1 MKIWYKGVLCNTGTY
16 RYMGEDKPA
25 LYYIYSPDQET
36 MLKAGF
42 VEDHPCLWVKVLAD
56 EEYNEIITILNQMMD
71 WLDNFQFVKLK
82 NMNLKDV
89 FQVTKEERQK
99 YKELTKVLPKIL
111 KDKIKNISLRKRLYD
126 LV

>member
-1 MKIWYKGVLCNTGTY
+1 
-16 RYMGEDKPA
+16 MGEDKPA

-82 NMNLKDV
+82 NMNNPASVSML
-89 FQVTKEERQK
+89 
-99 YKELTKVLPKIL
+99 
-111 KDKIKNISLRKRLYD
+111 SGLRKPQIRF
-126 LV
+126 

>member
-25 LYYIYSPDQET
+25 LYYIYRPDQET
-36 MLKAGF
+36 LLKAGF

-82 NMNLKDV
+82 NMNLKGCVSSDKGRT
-89 FQVTKEERQK
+89 TK
-99 YKELTKVLPKIL
+99 I
-111 KDKIKNISLRKRLYD
+111 
-126 LV
+126 

>member
-56 EEYNEIITILNQMMD
+56 EEYNEIIIILNQMMD
-71 WLDNFQFVKLK
+71 WLDNFQLIFHI
-82 NMNLKDV
+82 
-89 FQVTKEERQK
+89 F
-99 YKELTKVLPKIL
+99 
-111 KDKIKNISLRKRLYD
+111 
-126 LV
+126 